1 VIRLW
6 LQRASELPDLPTEN
20 RLSRAERVRADG
32 FRSARAR
39 TRYET
44 SRAWLRDCLTAL
56 LELPAMDVPLRIDE
70 CGAPSLE
77 GTALQL
83 SLSHHGDW
91 LALAMSPS
99 EPIGV
104 DVLTI
109 PPDADFVDDTT
120 LVLSPEEVSLVKR
133 CSHDRQGTTFAW
145 CWVRK
150 EAYAKMRRTGL
161 TPELARV
168 TLTPRVSVPGA
179 SLWSRHLPDA
189 VVALATPSSAAR
201 EVVVLG
207 TPGENPENLDGIRHA
222 TADRGRQPR

>member
-1 VIRLW
+1 VIDLW
-6 LQRASELPDLPTEN
+6 LQRASELPDLQMEH
-20 RLSRAERVRADG
+20 RLSRAERVRADD

-39 TRYET
+39 TGYAT
-44 SRAWLRDCLTAL
+44 SRAWLRDCLAAL
-56 LELPAMDVPLRIDE
+56 LDVRAMDVPLRIDE
-70 CGAPSLE
+70 CGAPSLD
-77 GTALQL
+77 GAAPQL

-91 LALAMSPS
+91 LALAASTS
-99 EPIGV
+99 EPVGV
-104 DVLTI
+104 DVLTV
-109 PPDADFVDDTT
+109 PRDADFVDDTT

-133 CSHDRQGTTFAW
+133 CPRDRQATAFAL

-161 TPELARV
+161 TAELARV